1 MPKTKLGR
9 WAGASAALFVVLLI
23 VVLNQRNWLGLK
35 MGDPRL
41 ILLVSSMMISGI
53 AAFATGIV
61 SLIKFKER
69 SPVVILAVVFGF
81 IAVFLVIME
90 VAEALAERS
99 AH

>member
-53 AAFATGIV
+53 ASFVTGIV

-81 IAVFLVIME
+81 IAVLLVIME